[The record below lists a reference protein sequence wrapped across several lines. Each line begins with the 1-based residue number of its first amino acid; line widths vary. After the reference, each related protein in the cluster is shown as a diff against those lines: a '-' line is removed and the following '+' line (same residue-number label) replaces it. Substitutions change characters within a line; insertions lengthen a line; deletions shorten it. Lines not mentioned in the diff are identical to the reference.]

1 MHSLVKLPY
10 LAYLPV
16 YHIFLQILLQHLSGI
31 HVWRAQLD
39 TPNQQ
44 HSVVKN
50 SLVEFYRQV
59 ASELT
64 VPEQLHVWVT
74 ITELCKWQ
82 LQDRHIYYSTCKTTR
97 VVHAY
102 VNLIL
107 PVLLYSILAP
117 KTLSSICL

>member
-1 MHSLVKLPY
+1 MLLSCSGLPNNDQVSLQLAMQILMYSFVKLPY
-10 LAYLPV
+10 LAYLLV

-44 HSVVKN
+44 HSMVKN
-50 SLVEFYRQV
+50 SLLEFYRQV
-59 ASELT
+59 ASEQI

-82 LQDRHIYYSTCKTTR
+82 LQDRYTNLSQCK
-97 VVHAY
+97 VVHE
-102 VNLIL
+102 
-107 PVLLYSILAP
+107 
-117 KTLSSICL
+117 CLC